1 MQNRWIMPRSI
12 EGAPWN
18 VFFSF
23 VFRVV
28 YAVKEIRRGMRIKF
42 EGHANWV
49 NRTKTWIELATS
61 RLQNGGCAILSPVLF
76 FPNSG
81 ASKQPKRCLFFAP
94 PRDSPRSSTS
104 IRQSQSK
111 PPNKV
116 CSRATKI
123 IPFGAPT
130 PLRST

>member
-49 NRTKTWIELATS
+49 NRTKTWIELATGNCHFQIAKWWMRHFEPGFVFS
-61 RLQNGGCAILSPVLF
+61 
-76 FPNSG
+76 
-81 ASKQPKRCLFFAP
+81 
-94 PRDSPRSSTS
+94 
-104 IRQSQSK
+104 
-111 PPNKV
+111 
-116 CSRATKI
+116 
-123 IPFGAPT
+123 
-130 PLRST
+130 